1 MSMDAIDFSQE
12 LPLFPLPN
20 CVLFPGVVQPLHI
33 FEPRYR
39 EMVADALE
47 ADHLITMAL
56 LKDGWEKDY
65 YGRPAVH
72 PVVCVGKIVAHEKSD
87 DDKYNLLLQGLT
99 RARVV
104 TEAKHGLYRVAKL
117 KPLHDTAAE
126 EADDNT
132 QREALRLLFAETALN
147 RLPVAKTVQELVGEK
162 VSAAHL
168 ADMLAFALIQDVK
181 TKQRLLEQLDGTQRV
196 AMVMNALT
204 ILAQAM
210 SSAGAPKRFA
220 PRISNN

>member
-47 ADHLITMAL
+47 SDHLITMAL
-56 LKDGWEKDY
+56 LKEGWEKDY

-72 PVVCVGKIVAHEKSD
+72 HIVCVGKIVAHEKSD

-99 RARVV
+99 RARIVA
-104 TEAKHGLYRVAKL
+104 EAKHGLYRVAKL

-132 QREALRLLFAETALN
+132 QREALGLLFAQTALS
-147 RLPVAKTVQELVGEK
+147 RLPVSKTVQELVGEK

-196 AMVMNALT
+196 AMVMNELT